1 MVHTMILS
9 MFHPPFG
16 SIFCRP
22 SCRHF
27 SVTLV
32 NDSSI
37 RDSMSF
43 SKVKV
48 PAIGTGGKAFNASMK
63 NAIVVLFLYF
73 LWNVSSFHVGVLDLA
88 FLGYVKVVRARAR
101 GF

>member
-1 MVHTMILS
+1 MTLRFVIRFRS
-9 MFHPPFG
+9 P
-16 SIFCRP
+16 R
-22 SCRHF
+22 SCTCHRY
-27 SVTLV
+27 
-32 NDSSI
+32 
-37 RDSMSF
+37 R
-43 SKVKV
+43 
-48 PAIGTGGKAFNASMK
+48 GKAFNASMK